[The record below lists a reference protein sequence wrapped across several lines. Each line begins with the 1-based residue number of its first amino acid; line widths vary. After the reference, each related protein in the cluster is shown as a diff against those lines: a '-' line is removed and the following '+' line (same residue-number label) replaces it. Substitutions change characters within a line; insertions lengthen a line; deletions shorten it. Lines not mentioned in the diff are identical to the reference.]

1 APGFAAGVVLS
12 PRAVSELASHPNIV
26 GMKDTSKEDIAA
38 YVRAVPAGAEFYILA
53 GSVTK
58 FYYGLQSG
66 AIGGVLSM
74 ANYFPELCCE
84 LQDLFNAGKMD
95 EAEKLSARLV
105 RLNEKITGKYGVAG
119 VKAAMDLLGYYG
131 MEPRIPL
138 LPLTEAEREE
148 LQTVLRDEGFLK

>member
-1 APGFAAGVVLS
+1 
-12 PRAVSELASHPNIV
+12 
-26 GMKDTSKEDIAA
+26 
-38 YVRAVPAGAEFYILA
+38 
-53 GSVTK
+53 
-58 FYYGLQSG
+58 
-66 AIGGVLSM
+66 M
-74 ANYFPELCCE
+74 ANYLPELCCE

-105 RLNEKITGKYGVAG
+105 RLNEKTTGKYGVAG

-138 LPLTEAEREE
+138 LPLTEEEREE

>member
-1 APGFAAGVVLS
+1 
-12 PRAVSELASHPNIV
+12 
-26 GMKDTSKEDIAA
+26 
-38 YVRAVPAGAEFYILA
+38 
-53 GSVTK
+53 
-58 FYYGLQSG
+58 
-66 AIGGVLSM
+66 M

-105 RLNEKITGKYGVAG
+105 RLNEKITGKYGVSG